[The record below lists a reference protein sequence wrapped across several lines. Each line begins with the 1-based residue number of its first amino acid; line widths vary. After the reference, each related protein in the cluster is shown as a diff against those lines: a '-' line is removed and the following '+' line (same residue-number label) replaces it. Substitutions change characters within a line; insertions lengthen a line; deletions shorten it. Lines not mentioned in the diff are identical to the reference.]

1 MNEKLGRFVEQV
13 MSLGPGGRWPNSGND
28 ITQHL
33 QQSTA
38 QFAQALQEPQ
48 NYSVTQVQA
57 LAEKIEGFLLAEDT
71 INSWGQTATDNLID
85 ALHDLTPKT

>member
-28 ITQHL
+28 ITQRL

-48 NYSVTQVQA
+48 NYSTAQVQA
-57 LAEKIEGFLLAEDT
+57 LAEEIEGFLLAEDT
-71 INSWGQTATDNLID
+71 VNSWGQAVTDKLID
-85 ALHDLTPKT
+85 TLHDLTPKK